1 LKISDFKL
9 SELLVTIPSKIAKTR
24 TERILPI
31 TIQTA
36 TSIRK
41 LIHAR
46 NVHWTDDV
54 PLFCSQDGTALNEN
68 SWGHIMKKY
77 SKDLGVP
84 ITPYMLRHCCCLS
97 NLKNGMNIFALKN
110 LLGHTD
116 ISTTQIY
123 LSGLNI
129 VDLQREHQQY
139 NLIDQIAPVRN
150 RQRSIRQA

>member
-1 LKISDFKL
+1 LKISDFQL
-9 SELLVTIPSKIAKTR
+9 SELLVTIPSNIAKTR
-24 TERILPI
+24 IHRTLPI

-46 NVHWTDDV
+46 NANWDDNV
-54 PLFCSQDGTALNEN
+54 PLFCSQDGTALSEN

-77 SKDLGVP
+77 SKILGVT

-129 VDLQREHQQY
+129 TDLQHEHQQY
-139 NLIDQIAPVRN
+139 NLIDRVAPVRN
-150 RQRSIRQA
+150 RQRSIR